1 MPTPNLFE
9 LLVIGIFATYRL
21 TQLLVDEAGP
31 FDMFGKFR
39 HWAGVRYDEH
49 SRRTALNQ
57 FAEGLN
63 CFMCSSVWVGIGV
76 AAIIIASMA
85 VVPLVWLWL
94 ILVPFSLSGGAAFM
108 KRWAG

>member
-1 MPTPNLFE
+1 MPTLNLFE
-9 LLVIGIFATYRL
+9 LLILGYFATYRL

-63 CFMCSSVWVGIGV
+63 CFYCSSVWVGIGV
-76 AAIIIASMA
+76 GAIIIASMA
-85 VVPLVWLWL
+85 VTPLNWLWL
-94 ILVPFSLSGGAAFM
+94 ILVPFSLSGGAVFM
-108 KRWAG
+108 KKWAG